1 MNNFLSQQDQDS
13 IRDAIETQEKRTLAE
28 MVTVITDASDSY
40 RYIPVLWA
48 SIISM
53 LVPGIIY
60 IAGGWTD
67 FSSLYT
73 LQVLLFL
80 ALAILFRLTAIK
92 HYLIPK
98 TIKRQRA
105 ARMAR
110 QQFFSQQLHNTE
122 QRLGVLLFVSVAEH
136 YVEIL
141 ADTGASEKITDQQ
154 WQHIV
159 GEFTRQVSTGHVT
172 QGFLDAISKC
182 GDLLAEAAPQDA
194 SPIDALPN
202 NLVILSSDDY
212 NYFL

>member
-1 MNNFLSQQDQDS
+1 MNNFLSQEDQDS

-28 MVTVITDASDSY
+28 MVTVVTDASDNY

-110 QQFFSQQLHNTE
+110 QQFFAQQLHNTE
-122 QRLGVLLFVSVAEH
+122 KRLGVLLFVSVAEH

-141 ADTGASEKITDQQ
+141 SDTGASEKISDQQ

-159 GEFTRQVSTGHVT
+159 GEFTRQVSAGSVT

-194 SPIDALPN
+194 SPVDALPN

>member
-1 MNNFLSQQDQDS
+1 MTSFLSQQDQDAIS
-13 IRDAIETQEKRTLAE
+13 AAIEEQERRTLAE
-28 MVTVITDASDSY
+28 LVTVVTDASDGY

-53 LVPGIIY
+53 FVPGLVY

-80 ALAILFRLTAIK
+80 VLAFGFRYSPIK
-92 HYLIPK
+92 HRLIPK
-98 TIKRQRA
+98 AIKRQRA

-110 QQFFSQQLHNTE
+110 QQFFAQHLHHTD

-141 ADTGASEKITDQQ
+141 ADKGVSERISDQQ
-154 WQHIV
+154 WQQIV
-159 GEFTRQVSTGHVT
+159 GEFSRQVKAGQVT
-172 QGFLDAISKC
+172 EGFLQAISNS
-182 GDLLAEAAPQDA
+182 GDLLAEVAPQDA
-194 SPIDALPN
+194 SPVDALPN
-202 NLVILSSDDY
+202 NLVILNSDDY
-212 NYFL
+212 NSFL